1 MGEYRKS
8 AQRRM
13 HDAEVEW
20 RKWHKVVAKDAKS
33 MVGDMLVELDNRHQK
48 LLSEFSAAGQ
58 RRDAVARKMAGIQK
72 EIQSVQ
78 KAMTRGDVNWE
89 SVSERLLDLAR
100 AIGGIRAGFAG
111 VESTLRR
118 IREQGPSATEI
129 IDHLTEEIQKER
141 LNWDQ
146 SASAFEHIYIEL
158 ESAHLPPGIQDANDY
173 IEHGMFEPQIA
184 RARNDDSPAAVAAV
198 TEELHKLLYPNEREP
213 EPSGA
218 EIAAE
223 AGEKLLPSNDEEVE
237 D

>member
-1 MGEYRKS
+1 MGDYRKT
-8 AQRRM
+8 ALRRM
-13 HDAEVEW
+13 KDAEVEW

-58 RRDAVARKMAGIQK
+58 RRDAVARDMAGIQK
-72 EIQSVQ
+72 EVKSVQ

-89 SVSERLLDLAR
+89 SVSERLLNLAR
-100 AIGGIRAGFAG
+100 AIGGIRAGFAS

-129 IDHLTEEIQKER
+129 VDHLTEEMQKER
-141 LNWDQ
+141 LNWEQ

-173 IEHGMFEPQIA
+173 VEHGMFEPNIA
-184 RARNDDSPAAVAAV
+184 LARNDDSPAAVAAV
-198 TEELHKLLYPNEREP
+198 TEELHELLYPNEPER

-218 EIAAE
+218 EIAAQ